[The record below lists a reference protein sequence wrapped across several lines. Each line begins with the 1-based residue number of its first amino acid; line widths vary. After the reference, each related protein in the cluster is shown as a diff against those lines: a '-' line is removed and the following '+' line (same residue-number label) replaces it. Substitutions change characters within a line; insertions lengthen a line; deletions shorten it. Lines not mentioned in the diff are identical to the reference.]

1 MNHIF
6 LIALFLFIG
15 IGIYIAIRLQLKWPT
30 KNNPLFF
37 SIVLGPPLFVGLSPL
52 AQTEVGMIIYSLAS
66 GLFLSD
72 AFYHK
77 HQQNKIYKKEN
88 DERKKQKIL
97 EKEREKQSKKRSKQ

>member
-6 LIALFLFIG
+6 LIGLFLLIG
-15 IGIYIAIRLQLKWPT
+15 IGAYIAIRLQLKWPT

-37 SIVLGPPLFVGLSPL
+37 SIVLAPPLLVGLSPL
-52 AQTEVGMIIYSLAS
+52 AQTEIGMIIYSLAA
-66 GLFLSD
+66 GLFLTD

-77 HQQNKIYKKEN
+77 HQQNKIYKQEN

-97 EKEREKQSKKRSKQ
+97 EKEREKQMKKRSK